1 MKRILVP
8 TDFSEI
14 AAYALKYAANLAGN
28 SNAEIVALYM
38 INREDA
44 FLSRK
49 EAMELY
55 ENIDYHKR
63 INESFDNFLDH
74 DYLEG
79 IKVSTEIRRQV
90 DFEKIG
96 DLTSELDVDLIVI
109 GTHGAQGLGGMLIG
123 SNTEKVVRTAE
134 VPVLVVKNTQSY
146 FKLEKVIMACDFN
159 LDMKDAYKKARTF
172 LKDNSMDYDLVYI
185 NTPEDFMSTTMVDA
199 EVKKFYEALDMPD
212 SEILDEVKIF
222 NDYNIEAGIFNYA
235 NKVKADLIV
244 LLTHGRKGLAR
255 LIYSSYGEKMANHSD
270 IPVLTIKA

>member
-1 MKRILVP
+1 MKKILVP

-14 AAYALKYAANLAGN
+14 AAYALKYAANLA
-28 SNAEIVALYM
+28 SKANAEIIALYM

-63 INESFDNFLDH
+63 INESFDKFLDQS
-74 DYLEG
+74 YLEG

-90 DFEKIG
+90 DFEKIS
-96 DLTSELDVDLIVI
+96 DLTSELDADLVVI
-109 GTHGAQGLGGMLIG
+109 GSHGAHGIGGMLIG
-123 SNTEKVVRTAE
+123 SNAEKVIRTSE

-146 FKLEKVIMACDFN
+146 FKLDKIVMACDFN
-159 LDMKDAYKKARTF
+159 LDMIDAFKKASTF
-172 LKDNSMDYDLVYI
+172 LKNNSMNYDLIYI
-185 NTPEDFMSTTMVDA
+185 NTPEDFLSTPLIDK
-199 EVKKFYEALDMPD
+199 EVSKFFKAQGVKE
-212 SEILDEVKIF
+212 SEIKDEVKIF

-235 NKVKADLIV
+235 DKVDADLIV

-270 IPVLTIKA
+270 IPVLTVKA